1 VKAIILAA
9 TVAALAAGP
18 AFAEGNGGTIF
29 GYDRWQGANGSPS
42 IPGTQWFNMTP
53 GQRQAMQHRM
63 QQDQAQQIWGHQQS
77 GNPPSGVAQTGQG
90 GGHS

>member
-1 VKAIILAA
+1 MKAIILAA

-29 GYDRWQGANGSPS
+29 GYDRWQAANGNPS
-42 IPGTQWFNMTP
+42 IPATQWNSMTP
-53 GQRQAMQHRM
+53 DQRQAMQQRM
-63 QQDQAQQIWGHQQS
+63 QQDQAQQIWGHPQT
-77 GNPPSGVAQTGQG
+77 GNPTSGVAQTGQG